1 MPELPAGYT
10 GIMRVSDARLVIV
23 AGPAC
28 SGKYPLARRLM
39 SEDPSL
45 VMVHRDTIRASLITL
60 DDESLITRLMG
71 NIASDLLD
79 AGRSVIVCAWNMEP
93 ADGDL
98 WNRLADKAGIRAEWL
113 DVRDPAVAA
122 LIPPLEGW
130 TPEALRAA

>member
-1 MPELPAGYT
+1 MP
-10 GIMRVSDARLVIV
+10 RLVVV
-23 AGPAC
+23 AGPAN
-28 SGKYPLARRLM
+28 SGKMPLARRLM

-71 NIASDLLD
+71 RIASDLLD
-79 AGRSVIVCAWNMEP
+79 AGHSPIICAWNMAP
-93 ADGDL
+93 TDAAL
-98 WNRLADKAGIRAEWL
+98 WNGLAEDAGIKAEWF

>member
-1 MPELPAGYT
+1 MG
-10 GIMRVSDARLVIV
+10 RLVVI
-23 AGPAC
+23 AGPEC
-28 SGKYPLARRLM
+28 SGKMPLARRLM

-71 NIASDLLD
+71 HIASDLLD
-79 AGRSVIVCAWNMEP
+79 AGHSAIVCAWNMEP
-93 ADGDL
+93 ADAAL
-98 WNRLADKAGIRAEWL
+98 WNGLADAAGIKAEWF

-122 LIPPLEGW
+122 LIPPLDGW

>member
-1 MPELPAGYT
+1 MG
-10 GIMRVSDARLVIV
+10 RLVVV
-23 AGPAC
+23 AGPER
-28 SGKYPLARRLM
+28 SGKMPLARRLM
-39 SEDPSL
+39 SEDPSI

-71 NIASDLLD
+71 RIASDLLD
-79 AGRSVIVCAWNMEP
+79 AGHSVIVCAWNMEP
-93 ADGDL
+93 ADADQ
-98 WNRLADKAGIRAEWL
+98 WNGLAEDAGIKAEWF